1 MSAGERN
8 RGLGRGLQALLG
20 DGEAEIDVQS
30 APSRG
35 DGTRL
40 IPMEWIDPNPDQP
53 RKRFDEDS
61 LRELAESISRQ
72 GLLQPLLVR
81 PSPHDPDRY
90 QIVAGERRWRAAQLA
105 QIHDVP
111 CLVRELTDR
120 ETLELA
126 IVENVQRADLNA
138 IEEARAFR
146 ELIDTFG
153 HTQEKVAQA
162 VGKSRAHIANTL
174 RLLTFPSEIVAHV
187 ERGAL
192 SAGHARAIAGAAD
205 PSALA
210 RRVIDEGLSVRE
222 AERLAKVRPAPERPS
237 GASSADGKDADTRA
251 LESDL
256 AARLGLSV
264 DIRDTG
270 GKGELRVR
278 YSTLEQLDDL
288 CRRLSSGGRAH

>member
-30 APSRG
+30 APARG

-53 RKRFDEDS
+53 RKRFDEDA
-61 LRELAESISRQ
+61 LRELADSITEK

-81 PSPHDPDRY
+81 PSPRDPDRY

-174 RLLTFPSEIVAHV
+174 RLLTFPREIVSHV
-187 ERGAL
+187 EQGAL

-210 RRVIDEGLSVRE
+210 RRVIEEGLSVRE
-222 AERLAKVRPAPERPS
+222 AERLAKVRPAPDKPAS
-237 GASSADGKDADTRA
+237 GAQTDDKDADTRA

-256 AARLGLSV
+256 AARLGLAV

-288 CRRLSSGGRAH
+288 CRRLSSGGRAR